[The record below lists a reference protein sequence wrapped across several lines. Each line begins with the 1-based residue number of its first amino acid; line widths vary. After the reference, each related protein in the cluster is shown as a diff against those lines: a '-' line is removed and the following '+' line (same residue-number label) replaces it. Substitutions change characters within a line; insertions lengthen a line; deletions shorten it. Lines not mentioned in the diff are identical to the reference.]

1 MKTILLSSLAI
12 VAVGAIATTAAWDTA
27 HAASRFD
34 GSWTGSL
41 RVAVPA
47 IRVPVSVSKSTM
59 VSYPALPAVG
69 YLIVAPFASASP
81 PEARMQ
87 VAVDACPQAP
97 EAALGAV

>member
-1 MKTILLSSLAI
+1 MRLRVST
-12 VAVGAIATTAAWDTA
+12 AVG
-27 HAASRFD
+27 RYR
-34 GSWTGSL
+34 SL